1 MDDRSA
7 GVVLAQMYEDL
18 VVANVSR
25 RLPIIAS
32 LRLASSTWLN
42 DGFGSED

>member
-18 VVANVSR
+18 VVAR
-25 RLPIIAS
+25 RVAPASDDREPFGLLP
-32 LRLASSTWLN
+32 RR
-42 DGFGSED
+42 G